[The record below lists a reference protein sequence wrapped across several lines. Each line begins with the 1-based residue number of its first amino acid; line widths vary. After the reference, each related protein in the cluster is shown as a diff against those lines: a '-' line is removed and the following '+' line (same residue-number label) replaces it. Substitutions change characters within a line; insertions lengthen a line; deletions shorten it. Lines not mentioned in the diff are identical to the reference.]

1 MKKGISAL
9 LFTLVLA
16 FAMLGG
22 CTADKPGN
30 TGGTVVLPPSSDPQE
45 LTYKFEIV
53 EKDSFYFPTISGKVA
68 FNFYPERITV
78 SVQDMEEEL
87 TPASV
92 VYVPAYYEGAERYN
106 YIFSISEVVIFP
118 RLQEGTHNVVIYG
131 YDKAGE
137 KTANQITNQIYV
149 KGEMFACGAVD
160 FETGETLYCM
170 DLESNWI
177 GPY

>member
-1 MKKGISAL
+1 MKKRISAL
-9 LFTLVLA
+9 LMALICA
-16 FAMLGG
+16 AMFGG
-22 CTADKPGN
+22 CVKDKPGN
-30 TGGTVVLPPSSDPQE
+30 TGGTVVLPPSSEPQE

-149 KGEMFACGAVD
+149 KGDMTAMTCLD
-160 FETGETLYCM
+160 FQTGESFSCL
-170 DLESNWI
+170 DLDSNWI